1 MKKLNKMKWVVL
13 VTTFLTLAG
22 CNQQN
27 STESNATDVTSEN
40 IASSE
45 TTLASDLLIRET
57 QFGSVMGYEEDEALI
72 WQGIPYGGDTSGENR
87 WQAPTDP
94 QPWSET
100 LDATQAGVVA
110 LQAGADGVTGSEDA
124 LNLDIYRPNNETED
138 LPVLVYIHGG
148 NNQTGQAQEISGK
161 SFVSSQDAIV
171 VSVNY
176 RLGPLGFNPLPA
188 LKTGS
193 DEENSGNY
201 AMLDLAKSLDWIRAN
216 IGEFGGDSN
225 NITVSGFSAG
235 GRDVMAM
242 LISPL
247 FEGKFD
253 KAISFSGGMTIA
265 DEEKSQ
271 DIFAESIAP
280 LVVEDGVKNDEDQA
294 KKWLLTSDEEVKDYL
309 YNLDGIR
316 LVGLMSNAGIR
327 MDVFPHLYND
337 GTVIPTEGF
346 DTETYNSVPLIM
358 LTGEQEFSLFSR
370 FDPYFAEAV
379 SDGSIDT
386 DQDISGQYDFVNE
399 YGGQLYSLFNLEDSA
414 IKMTSN
420 YNAPIYGMEILFGE
434 NPDYISEEMA
444 KIGSFH
450 GVFVPLLDTDSES
463 YAELVT
469 DSYESQ
475 GAKELSVMFQNYIY
489 EFISSGNPSGENL
502 TEWTEWQK
510 DADENILFLDA
521 DDSVAIAKMGKKEF
535 DYASV
540 LAAIENDRS
549 ITEEQKADL
558 LSEVMNGRWFSYEL
572 DKKYHNLSEYDQ

>member
-1 MKKLNKMKWVVL
+1 MKNLNKMKWVVL
-13 VTTFLTLAG
+13 VTTLLTLAG

-45 TTLASDLLIRET
+45 TLAADLLIRET
-57 QFGSVMGYEEDEALI
+57 QFGSVKGYEEDEALI

-309 YNLDGIR
+309 YNLDGSR

-386 DQDISGQYDFVNE
+386 DKDISGQYDFVNK

-414 IKMTSN
+414 IKMTNN

-489 EFISSGNPSGENL
+489 EFISSGNPNGENL

-521 DDSVAIAKMGKKEF
+521 DDSVATAKMGKKEF

-540 LAAIENDRS
+540 LAAIENDSS

>member
-1 MKKLNKMKWVVL
+1 MKNFHKLKWIVL
-13 VTTFLTLAG
+13 GTTLLTLAG

-27 STESNATDVTSEN
+27 RTESNATDATNEN
-40 IASSE
+40 ISSSE
-45 TTLASDLLIRET
+45 TLASDLLIRET
-57 QFGSVMGYEEDEALI
+57 QFGSVKGYEEDEALI
-72 WQGIPYGGDTSGENR
+72 WQGIPYGGETSGKNR
-87 WQAPTDP
+87 WKAPTDP
-94 QPWSET
+94 QSWSGT
-100 LDATQAGVVA
+100 LDTTQAGVVA
-110 LQAGADGVTGSEDA
+110 LQAGADGVIGSEDA
-124 LNLDIYRPNNETED
+124 LNLDIYRPKNETED

-161 SFVSSQDAIV
+161 SFVSSHDAIV

-176 RLGPLGFNPLPA
+176 RLGPLGFNPLPT
-188 LKTGS
+188 LKTES

-216 IGEFGGDSN
+216 IGHFGGDSH

-253 KAISFSGGMTIA
+253 KAISFSGGMTVA

-271 DIFAESIAP
+271 EVFAESIAP
-280 LVVEDGVKNDEDQA
+280 LVVEDGVKNDEDEA
-294 KKWLLTSDEEVKDYL
+294 KKWLLTSDKEVKDYL
-309 YNLDGIR
+309 YNLEGSR

-327 MDVFPHLYND
+327 MEVFPHLYND
-337 GTVIPTEGF
+337 GIVIPTEGF
-346 DTETYNSVPLIM
+346 DSETYNSVPLIM
-358 LTGEQEFSLFSR
+358 LTGAQEFSLFSR
-370 FDPYFAEAV
+370 FDPYFVEAV

-386 DQDISGQYDFVNE
+386 DKNISGQYDFVNQ

-414 IKMTSN
+414 IKMANN
-420 YNAPIYGMEILFGE
+420 YDAPIYGMEILFGE
-434 NPDYISEEMA
+434 NLDYISEEMA

-450 GVFVPLLDTDSES
+450 GVFIPLLDTDSES

-475 GAKELSVMFQNYIY
+475 GAKELSVIFQNYVD
-489 EFISSGNPSGENL
+489 EFISSGNPNSENL
-502 TEWTEWQK
+502 PEWTAWQK
-510 DADENILFLDA
+510 DADESILFLDA
-521 DDSVAIAKMGKKEF
+521 DDSVATAKMGKKEF

-540 LAAIENDRS
+540 LTAIENDSS
-549 ITEEQKADL
+549 ITEEQKTDL

-572 DKKYHNLSEYDQ
+572 DKKYHHLSEYDQ

>member
-1 MKKLNKMKWVVL
+1 
-13 VTTFLTLAG
+13 
-22 CNQQN
+22 
-27 STESNATDVTSEN
+27 
-40 IASSE
+40 
-45 TTLASDLLIRET
+45 
-57 QFGSVMGYEEDEALI
+57 MGYEEDEALI

-386 DQDISGQYDFVNE
+386 DQDISGQYDFVNK

-489 EFISSGNPSGENL
+489 EFISSGNPNGENL

>member
-1 MKKLNKMKWVVL
+1 MKWVVL

-45 TTLASDLLIRET
+45 TLASDLLIRET

-489 EFISSGNPSGENL
+489 EFISSGTPNGENL

-535 DYASV
+535 DYTSV

>member
-1 MKKLNKMKWVVL
+1 MKNLNKMKWVVL

-45 TTLASDLLIRET
+45 TLASDLLIRET

-386 DQDISGQYDFVNE
+386 DQDISGQYDFVNK

-414 IKMTSN
+414 IKMSSN

-489 EFISSGNPSGENL
+489 EFISSGNPNGENL

>member
-1 MKKLNKMKWVVL
+1 MKWVVL
-13 VTTFLTLAG
+13 VTTLLTLAG

-45 TTLASDLLIRET
+45 TLASDLLIRET
-57 QFGSVMGYEEDEALI
+57 QFGSVKGYEEDEALI

-386 DQDISGQYDFVNE
+386 DQDISGQYDFVNK

-434 NPDYISEEMA
+434 NPEYISEEMA

-450 GVFVPLLDTDSES
+450 GVFVPLLDTDSKS

-489 EFISSGNPSGENL
+489 EFISSGNPNGENL

-521 DDSVAIAKMGKKEF
+521 DDSVATAKMGKKEF

>member
-1 MKKLNKMKWVVL
+1 MKWVVL

-45 TTLASDLLIRET
+45 TLASDLLIRET

-327 MDVFPHLYND
+327 MNVFPHLYND

-386 DQDISGQYDFVNE
+386 DQDISGQYDFVNK

-489 EFISSGNPSGENL
+489 EFISSGNPNGENL

>member
-1 MKKLNKMKWVVL
+1 MKWVVL

-45 TTLASDLLIRET
+45 TLASDLLIRET

-386 DQDISGQYDFVNE
+386 DQDISGQYDFVNK

-489 EFISSGNPSGENL
+489 EFISSGTPNGENL

-535 DYASV
+535 DYTSV

>member
-1 MKKLNKMKWVVL
+1 MKNLNKMKWVVL

-45 TTLASDLLIRET
+45 TLASDLLIRET

-94 QPWSET
+94 QPWFET

-386 DQDISGQYDFVNE
+386 DQDISGQYDFVNK

-475 GAKELSVMFQNYIY
+475 GAKELNVMFQNYIY
-489 EFISSGNPSGENL
+489 EFISSGNPNGENL

-521 DDSVAIAKMGKKEF
+521 DDSVAIAKMGKKGF

-572 DKKYHNLSEYDQ
+572 DKKYHNLSEYNQ

>member
-1 MKKLNKMKWVVL
+1 MKNLNKMKWVVL
-13 VTTFLTLAG
+13 VIILLTLAG

-27 STESNATDVTSEN
+27 STESNATDITSEN

-45 TTLASDLLIRET
+45 TLASDLLIRET
-57 QFGSVMGYEEDEALI
+57 QFGSVKGYEEDEALI

-161 SFVSSQDAIV
+161 SFVSSQDALV

-386 DQDISGQYDFVNE
+386 AKDISGQYDFVNK

-414 IKMTSN
+414 IKMTNN

-434 NPDYISEEMA
+434 NPDYISEEMT

-450 GVFVPLLDTDSES
+450 GVFVPLLDTDSKS

-489 EFISSGNPSGENL
+489 EFISSGNPNGENL

>member
-1 MKKLNKMKWVVL
+1 MKNLNKMKWVVL

-27 STESNATDVTSEN
+27 STESNATDVTSKN

-45 TTLASDLLIRET
+45 TLASDLLIRET

-280 LVVEDGVKNDEDQA
+280 LVVEDGVKNDEDEA
-294 KKWLLTSDEEVKDYL
+294 KEWLLTSDEAVKDYL
-309 YNLDGIR
+309 YNLDGSR

-489 EFISSGNPSGENL
+489 EFISSGNPNGENL

-540 LAAIENDRS
+540 LTAIENDRS

>member
-1 MKKLNKMKWVVL
+1 MKNLNKMKWVVL
-13 VTTFLTLAG
+13 VTTLLTLAG

-45 TTLASDLLIRET
+45 TLASDLLIRET
-57 QFGSVMGYEEDEALI
+57 QFGSVKGYEEDEALI

-193 DEENSGNY
+193 DEEDSGNY

-309 YNLDGIR
+309 YNLDGSR

-346 DTETYNSVPLIM
+346 DSETYNSVPLIM

-386 DQDISGQYDFVNE
+386 DKDISGQYDFVNK

-463 YAELVT
+463 YVELVT

-489 EFISSGNPSGENL
+489 EFISNGNPNGENL

-521 DDSVAIAKMGKKEF
+521 DDSVATAKMGKKEF

-540 LAAIENDRS
+540 LAAIENDSS

>member
-1 MKKLNKMKWVVL
+1 MKNLNKMKWVVL

-45 TTLASDLLIRET
+45 TLASDLLIRET

-72 WQGIPYGGDTSGENR
+72 WQGIPYGGDTSGEKR

-242 LISPL
+242 LISPI

-386 DQDISGQYDFVNE
+386 DQDISGQYDFVNK

-489 EFISSGNPSGENL
+489 EFISSGNPNGENL

>member
-45 TTLASDLLIRET
+45 TLASDLLIRET
-57 QFGSVMGYEEDEALI
+57 QFGSVMGYEEDEAFI

-386 DQDISGQYDFVNE
+386 DQDISGQYDFVNK

-489 EFISSGNPSGENL
+489 EFISSGNPNGENL

>member
-1 MKKLNKMKWVVL
+1 MKWIVL
-13 VTTFLTLAG
+13 GTTLLTLVG

-27 STESNATDVTSEN
+27 STASNATDVTNES
-40 IASSE
+40 ISSSE
-45 TTLASDLLIRET
+45 IRASDLIIRET
-57 QFGSVMGYEEDEALI
+57 QFGSVKGYEEDEALI

-87 WQAPTDP
+87 WKAPIDP
-94 QPWSET
+94 QSWSGT
-100 LDATQAGVVA
+100 LDTTQAGVVA
-110 LQAGADGVTGSEDA
+110 LQAGVDGVIGSEDA
-124 LNLDIYRPNNETED
+124 LNLDIYRPNNETEN
-138 LPVLVYIHGG
+138 LPVLVYVHGG

-161 SFVSSQDAIV
+161 SFVSSHDAIV

-188 LKTGS
+188 LKTES

-216 IGEFGGDSN
+216 IDHFGGNSH

-253 KAISFSGGMTIA
+253 KAISFSGGMTVA
-265 DEEKSQ
+265 DEAKSQ
-271 DIFAESIAP
+271 EVFAESIAP
-280 LVVEDGVKNDEDQA
+280 LVVEDGVKNDEDEA
-294 KKWLLTSDEEVKDYL
+294 KKWLLTSDKEVKDYL
-309 YNLDGIR
+309 YHLDGSR

-327 MDVFPHLYND
+327 MEVFPHLYND

-346 DTETYNSVPLIM
+346 DSETYNSVPLIM

-386 DQDISGQYDFVNE
+386 DKDISGQYDFVNQ

-463 YAELVT
+463 YAGLVT

-475 GAKELSVMFQNYIY
+475 GAKELSVMFQNYVY
-489 EFISSGNPSGENL
+489 EFISNGNPNSENL
-502 TEWTEWQK
+502 PEWTEWQK
-510 DADENILFLDA
+510 NADENILLLDA
-521 DDSVAIAKMGKKEF
+521 DDSVATAKMGKKEF

-540 LAAIENDRS
+540 LAAIENDSS
-549 ITEEQKADL
+549 ITEEQKTGL
-558 LSEVMNGRWFSYEL
+558 LSDVMNGRWFSYEL
-572 DKKYHNLSEYDQ
+572 DKKYHNLSEYNQ

>member
-1 MKKLNKMKWVVL
+1 MKNLNKMKWVVL

-45 TTLASDLLIRET
+45 TLASDLLIRET

-242 LISPL
+242 LISPF

-386 DQDISGQYDFVNE
+386 DQDISGQYDFVNK

-489 EFISSGNPSGENL
+489 EFISSGNPNGENL

>member
-1 MKKLNKMKWVVL
+1 MKWVVL

-45 TTLASDLLIRET
+45 TLASDLLIRET

-242 LISPL
+242 LISPI

-386 DQDISGQYDFVNE
+386 DQDISGQYDFVNK

-489 EFISSGNPSGENL
+489 EFISSGNPNGENL

>member
-1 MKKLNKMKWVVL
+1 MKNLNKMKWVVL

-45 TTLASDLLIRET
+45 TLASDLLIRET

-193 DEENSGNY
+193 DKENSGNY

-386 DQDISGQYDFVNE
+386 DQDISGQYDFVNK

-489 EFISSGNPSGENL
+489 EFISSGNPNGENL

>member
-1 MKKLNKMKWVVL
+1 MKNLNKMKWVVL
-13 VTTFLTLAG
+13 VTTLLTLAG

-27 STESNATDVTSEN
+27 STESNATDVTSDN

-45 TTLASDLLIRET
+45 TLASDLLIRET

-176 RLGPLGFNPLPA
+176 RLGPLGFNPLLA

-309 YNLDGIR
+309 YNLDGSR

-379 SDGSIDT
+379 SDGSIDK
-386 DQDISGQYDFVNE
+386 DQDISGQYDFVNK

-489 EFISSGNPSGENL
+489 EFISSGNPNGENL

>member
-1 MKKLNKMKWVVL
+1 MKNLNKMKWVVL

-45 TTLASDLLIRET
+45 TLASDLLIRET

-358 LTGEQEFSLFSR
+358 LTGDQEFSLFSR

-386 DQDISGQYDFVNE
+386 DQDISGQYDFVNK

-489 EFISSGNPSGENL
+489 EFISSGNPNGENL

>member
-1 MKKLNKMKWVVL
+1 MKWVVL
-13 VTTFLTLAG
+13 VTTLLTLAG

-45 TTLASDLLIRET
+45 TLASDLLIRET
-57 QFGSVMGYEEDEALI
+57 QFGSVKGYEEDEALI

-337 GTVIPTEGF
+337 GTVIPIEGF

-386 DQDISGQYDFVNE
+386 DQDISGQYDFVNK

-434 NPDYISEEMA
+434 NPEYISEEMA

-450 GVFVPLLDTDSES
+450 GVFVPLLDTDSKS

-489 EFISSGNPSGENL
+489 EFISSGNPNGENL

-540 LAAIENDRS
+540 LAAIENDSS
-549 ITEEQKADL
+549 IIEEQKADL

>member
-1 MKKLNKMKWVVL
+1 MKNLNKMKWVVL

-45 TTLASDLLIRET
+45 TLASDLLIRET

-386 DQDISGQYDFVNE
+386 DQDISGQYDFVNK

-414 IKMTSN
+414 IKMSSN

-489 EFISSGNPSGENL
+489 EFISSGNPNGENL

-540 LAAIENDRS
+540 LAAIE
-549 ITEEQKADL
+549 K
-558 LSEVMNGRWFSYEL
+558 
-572 DKKYHNLSEYDQ
+572 

>member
-1 MKKLNKMKWVVL
+1 MKNLNKMKWVVL

-45 TTLASDLLIRET
+45 TLASDLLIRET

-386 DQDISGQYDFVNE
+386 DQDISGQYDFVNK

-489 EFISSGNPSGENL
+489 EFISSGNPNGENL

-521 DDSVAIAKMGKKEF
+521 DDSVAIAKT
-535 DYASV
+535 DA
-540 LAAIENDRS
+540 
-549 ITEEQKADL
+549 
-558 LSEVMNGRWFSYEL
+558 
-572 DKKYHNLSEYDQ
+572 

>member
-1 MKKLNKMKWVVL
+1 MKNLNKMKWVVL
-13 VTTFLTLAG
+13 VTTLLTLAG

-45 TTLASDLLIRET
+45 TLASDLLIRET
-57 QFGSVMGYEEDEALI
+57 QFGSVKGYEEDEALI

-337 GTVIPTEGF
+337 GTVIPIEGF

-386 DQDISGQYDFVNE
+386 DQDISGQYDFVNK

-434 NPDYISEEMA
+434 NPEYISEEMA

-450 GVFVPLLDTDSES
+450 GVFVPLLDTDSKS

-489 EFISSGNPSGENL
+489 EFISSGNPNGENL

-540 LAAIENDRS
+540 LAAIENDSS
-549 ITEEQKADL
+549 IIEEQKADL

>member
-1 MKKLNKMKWVVL
+1 MKNLNKMKWVVL

-45 TTLASDLLIRET
+45 TLASDLLIRET

-265 DEEKSQ
+265 DEERSQ

-316 LVGLMSNAGIR
+316 LIGLMSNAGIR

-386 DQDISGQYDFVNE
+386 DQDISGQYDFVNK

-489 EFISSGNPSGENL
+489 EFISSGNPNGENL

>member
-1 MKKLNKMKWVVL
+1 MKWVVL

-45 TTLASDLLIRET
+45 TLASDLLIRET

-110 LQAGADGVTGSEDA
+110 LQAGADGVSGSEDA

-161 SFVSSQDAIV
+161 SFVSSQDALV

-176 RLGPLGFNPLPA
+176 RLGSLGFNPLPA

-242 LISPL
+242 LISPI

-309 YNLDGIR
+309 YNLDGSR

-379 SDGSIDT
+379 SDGSIDK
-386 DQDISGQYDFVNE
+386 DQDISGQYNFVNK

-489 EFISSGNPSGENL
+489 EFISSGNPNGENL

>member
-1 MKKLNKMKWVVL
+1 MKWVVL

-45 TTLASDLLIRET
+45 TLASDLLIRET

-309 YNLDGIR
+309 YNLDGSR

-370 FDPYFAEAV
+370 FDPYFAKAV

-386 DQDISGQYDFVNE
+386 DKDISGQYDFVNK

-489 EFISSGNPSGENL
+489 EFISSGNPNGENL

>member
-1 MKKLNKMKWVVL
+1 MVL
-13 VTTFLTLAG
+13 FTTLLTLAG

-45 TTLASDLLIRET
+45 TLASDLLIRET
-57 QFGSVMGYEEDEALI
+57 QFGNVKGYEEDEALI
-72 WQGIPYGGDTSGENR
+72 WQGIPYGGDTSRENR
-87 WQAPTDP
+87 WQAPTNP

-161 SFVSSQDAIV
+161 SFVSAHDAIV

-188 LKTGS
+188 LKTES

-225 NITVSGFSAG
+225 NVTVSGFSAG

-247 FEGKFD
+247 FEGNFD
-253 KAISFSGGMTIA
+253 KAISFSGGMTVA

-280 LVVEDGVKNDEDQA
+280 LVVEDGVKNDEDEA
-294 KKWLLTSDEEVKDYL
+294 KEWLLTSDEAVKDYL
-309 YNLDGIR
+309 YNLDGSR

-337 GTVIPTEGF
+337 GTVMPTEGF
-346 DTETYNSVPLIM
+346 DTEIYNSVPLIM

-379 SDGSIDT
+379 SDGTIDT
-386 DQDISGQYDFVNE
+386 DKDISSQYDFVNK
-399 YGGQLYSLFNLEDSA
+399 YGG
-414 IKMTSN
+414 
-420 YNAPIYGMEILFGE
+420 
-434 NPDYISEEMA
+434 
-444 KIGSFH
+444 
-450 GVFVPLLDTDSES
+450 
-463 YAELVT
+463 
-469 DSYESQ
+469 
-475 GAKELSVMFQNYIY
+475 
-489 EFISSGNPSGENL
+489 
-502 TEWTEWQK
+502 
-510 DADENILFLDA
+510 
-521 DDSVAIAKMGKKEF
+521 
-535 DYASV
+535 
-540 LAAIENDRS
+540 
-549 ITEEQKADL
+549 
-558 LSEVMNGRWFSYEL
+558 
-572 DKKYHNLSEYDQ
+572 

>member
-1 MKKLNKMKWVVL
+1 MKWVVL

-45 TTLASDLLIRET
+45 TLASDLLIRET

-161 SFVSSQDAIV
+161 CFVSSQDAIV

-386 DQDISGQYDFVNE
+386 DQDISGQYDFVNK

-469 DSYESQ
+469 NSYESQ

-489 EFISSGNPSGENL
+489 EFISSGNPNGENL